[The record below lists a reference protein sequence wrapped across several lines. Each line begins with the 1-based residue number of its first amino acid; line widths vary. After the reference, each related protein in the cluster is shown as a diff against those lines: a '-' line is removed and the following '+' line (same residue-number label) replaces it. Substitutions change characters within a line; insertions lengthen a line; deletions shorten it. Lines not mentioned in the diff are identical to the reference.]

1 MPVRIVVN
9 RTRKLS
15 KDYNSE
21 AYGLSLDTEYNGDV
35 GADPQAFAEQ
45 VNQLFDL
52 IETLLDAKVNGARGE
67 KNTTMRTHTSTRSTG
82 NVNSRPT
89 NGGREPHRGNGND
102 HGNGNGGPR
111 KLTYAQEKA
120 IKNMARKLDQDPDR
134 WSQEDHGVPVRELTV
149 KQASQ
154 LIDALKHEIEAGEP
168 QGADA

>member
-21 AYGLSLDTEYNGDV
+21 SYGLSLDTEYNGDV
-35 GADPQAFAEQ
+35 QADPQAFAGQ

-52 IETLLDAKVNGARGE
+52 IEQLLDAKVNGAKG
-67 KNTTMRTHTSTRSTG
+67 NASTTTRARTSSRSTG
-82 NVNSRPT
+82 NGGYRRT
-89 NGGREPHRGNGND
+89 NGGRETNG
-102 HGNGNGGPR
+102 GNGNGNGNGTPR

-120 IKNMARKLDQDPDR
+120 IKNMARKLDVDPDQ
-134 WSQEDHGVPVRELTV
+134 WAEQDHRVPVRELTV

-168 QGADA
+168 EGAAT